1 MAHRAHFV
9 VDKMVKEIEYIL
21 VYDYDPPRR
30 MSWVAEPGDD
40 ITLMEGSYDFK
51 PLEDGATE
59 VVYGVRAEIAF
70 KIPKVPRRLVGS
82 EIGGTALGA
91 VRR

>member
-1 MAHRAHFV
+1 M
-9 VDKMVKEIEYIL
+9 L
-21 VYDYDPPRR
+21 VYQYDAPRR

-59 VVYGVRAEIAF
+59 VVYGLRAEIAF
-70 KIPKVPRRLVGS
+70 KIPGFLRRQV
-82 EIGGTALGA
+82 EKQIVGTALRGLRSRA
-91 VRR
+91 EELADD